1 MSQGLIDESLADY
14 NKLGSRAQTV
24 LGNEKYTLSL
34 WFPKPNRSG
43 K

>member
-24 LGNEKYTLSL
+24 LEMKTSL
-34 WFPKPNRSG
+34 
-43 K
+43 